1 MYSKEIINRFIAL
14 RAEGKTLLQCQEI
27 LEISKPTL
35 VKWNQKYKKQV
46 RKQQVIDQAQL
57 YAKKLTENE
66 ESILFNAKQIVWIRK
81 SNFPVSEKNLR
92 IRGVITDLEKLT
104 GKEIASVNLNYSTTK
119 ETISEIGIN
128 FKREL

>member
-1 MYSKEIINRFIAL
+1 M

-35 VKWNQKYKKQV
+35 VKWNQKYKKKV
-46 RKQQVIDQAQL
+46 LKQQILNQAQL

-66 ESILFNAKQIVWIRK
+66 ESILFNAKQIVWLRK
-81 SNFPVSEKNLR
+81 SNFSDTEKNLR
-92 IRGVITDLEKLT
+92 IRAIMRDLEKFF
-104 GKEIASVNLNYSTTK
+104 GKEIVSVNLKYVPAK
-119 ETISEIGIN
+119 ETVGEIGIN

>member
-1 MYSKEIINRFIAL
+1 MYSKEIINRFITM

-46 RKQQVIDQAQL
+46 LKQQILNQAQL

-66 ESILFNAKQIVWIRK
+66 ESILFNAKQILWIRK
-81 SNFPVSEKNLR
+81 SNFPESEKNLR

>member
-1 MYSKEIINRFIAL
+1 VYSKEIINRFITM
-14 RAEGKTLLQCQEI
+14 RAEGKTLLHCQEK
-27 LEISKPTL
+27 LGISKPTL

-66 ESILFNAKQIVWIRK
+66 ESILFNAKQILWIRK
-81 SNFPVSEKNLR
+81 SNFSESEKNLR
-92 IRGVITDLEKLT
+92 IRGVLKDLEKFT
-104 GKEIASVNLNYSTTK
+104 GKEIVSVNLNYSTTK